1 MRHTNPLTCTPEIDS
16 LIQASERASLSLLA
30 AAALCARNA
39 LLAEHGDELRAMGS
53 DAFDDDPTPAT
64 TLVATRVID
73 DIHDLMESL
82 LLYEAT
88 LRDHLEAR
96 LHQDLPF

>member
-1 MRHTNPLTCTPEIDS
+1 MVCTPEVETLS
-16 LIQASERASLSLLA
+16 QAPERATLSLLA

-39 LLAEHGDELRAMGS
+39 LLAEHRGDLESLQCTEH
-53 DAFDDDPTPAT
+53 DDDPPAAI

-73 DIHDLMESL
+73 HIDDLMEEL

-88 LRDHLEAR
+88 LRDRLEAR
-96 LHQDLPF
+96 LRKDLPF